1 MKLAYYPGCVA
12 RSTGRE
18 YEISTRAVSRALGI
32 ELEEI
37 DDWNCCGAT
46 HVSNELVSTA
56 LAARNLVRTELPV
69 MASCSICYS
78 RLRAAMIHLKDRKVR
93 ERVNEALEVKYEGE
107 KEVLHVI
114 ETITKALRK
123 AEEKD
128 QGRES
133 EKSPKDLI
141 VRPLAGLKAAPYYG
155 CLLTRPGGGIDSPE
169 NPKILEDLIRT
180 LGAEPTDFRLKMK
193 CCCGPIFMPEEE
205 AAAET
210 LIRILRNARASGA
223 DFVVALCPLCHL
235 MLDAN
240 QPLLEKKFGEEIDL
254 PILYVTQMA
263 GLALGLAPEELGMEM
278 NSVSTRPVL
287 EKLEKIE
294 GKKAEEGGA
303 EVC

>member
-193 CCCGPIFMPEEE
+193 CCCGPIFMPEED

-240 QPLLEKKFGEEIDL
+240 QPLLEKKFGEEINL

-294 GKKAEEGGA
+294 GKKAEEEGA
-303 EVC
+303 EGC

>member
-210 LIRILRNARASGA
+210 LIRILRNAKESGA

-240 QPLLEKKFGEEIDL
+240 QPLLEKKFGEKINL
-254 PILYVTQMA
+254 PVLYVTQMA
-263 GLALGLAPEELGMEM
+263 GLALGLAPEELGLEM

-294 GKKAEEGGA
+294 GKEEEG
-303 EVC
+303 C

>member
-18 YEISTRAVSRALGI
+18 YEISTRAVCRALGV

-46 HVSNELVSTA
+46 HVSNEIVSTA

-78 RLRAAMIHLKDRKVR
+78 RLRAAMIRLEDKNVR
-93 ERVNEALEVKYEGE
+93 ARVNAALEVKYEGE
-107 KEVLHVI
+107 KEVEHII
-114 ETITKALRK
+114 ETITGALSK
-123 AEEKD
+123 AED
-128 QGRES
+128 QDQDSDKEP
-133 EKSPKDLI
+133 EDLV

-169 NPKILEDLIRT
+169 NPSILENLIRT

-193 CCCGPIFMPEEE
+193 CCCGPIFMPEED
-205 AAAET
+205 AASKT
-210 LIRILRNARASGA
+210 LIRILRNAKESGA

-240 QPLLEKKFGEEIDL
+240 QPLLEKKFGEKIDI

-263 GLALGLAPEELGMEM
+263 GLALGLGAEELGLSM

-287 EKLEKIE
+287 EKLAEAE
-294 GKKAEEGGA
+294 GEGAEEEGA